1 VKLLRLPASKVHLGM
16 VLPWNV
22 RDLQGQLLLSKGH
35 LVTDQ
40 HMVDELTLRGAFVDE
55 EEVKATVADAARKKL
70 LISGGDP
77 VKSIATATSIFD
89 LWDQTTVALK
99 NILADPASE
108 PDFPARMQTFS
119 LHLQEIFDINP
130 DIGIYRSV
138 RQDNAQHFYYGYT
151 HAVLTAMLCILTAR
165 HLDWS
170 KESITSLV
178 NAALTMNMTIF
189 ELQGQMAGQDHAPRD
204 KQIAALR
211 SHPADAVEV
220 LKKHGVTDSQW
231 LQAVEQHHERKDGYG
246 YPTGT
251 RDIAEMASIL
261 RLADVFIAKITP
273 RTLHS
278 AVAPKEALTQM
289 FRDDKGGPLSTAMIK
304 EFGIYPPGDFVRLAS
319 GELGL
324 VVKRTSDAR
333 APIVASITDRQ
344 GHLVQKTERHDTG
357 LMEFAIVGEAMDRA
371 LLKRLAPE
379 RLFGYA
385 SAPMVADARVS

>member
-1 VKLLRLPASKVHLGM
+1 MKLLRLPASKIHLGM

-22 RDLQGQLLLSKGH
+22 RDLNGLLLLSKGH

-40 HMVDELTLRGAFVDE
+40 HMVDELLLRGAFVDE

-89 LWDQTTVALK
+89 LWDQTTDALK
-99 NILADPASE
+99 IILADPASE
-108 PDFPARMQTFS
+108 PDFPARMQAFS
-119 LHLQEIFDINP
+119 LHLVEIFDINP
-130 DIGIYRSV
+130 DIGIYRAV

-165 HLDWS
+165 HLEWAKD
-170 KESITSLV
+170 SITTLV

-189 ELQGQMAGQDHAPRD
+189 ELQGQMASQDHAPRE
-204 KQIAALR
+204 KQLALLRNHPTDAAAILR
-211 SHPADAVEV
+211 
-220 LKKHGVTDSQW
+220 KNGVTDAQW
-231 LQAVEQHHERKDGYG
+231 LQVVEQHHERKDGSG

-251 RDIAEMASIL
+251 TDISEMAAIL

-273 RTLHS
+273 RTLHP
-278 AVAPKEALTQM
+278 AVAPKEAFTQL

-319 GELGL
+319 GELGI
-324 VVKRTSDAR
+324 VVKRTSNAR

-344 GHLVQKTERHDTG
+344 GHFVHKTERHDTG
-357 LMEFAIVGEAMDRA
+357 QAEFAIVGEAMDHA

-379 RLFGYA
+379 RLYGYA
-385 SAPMVADARVS
+385 SVPATTEA